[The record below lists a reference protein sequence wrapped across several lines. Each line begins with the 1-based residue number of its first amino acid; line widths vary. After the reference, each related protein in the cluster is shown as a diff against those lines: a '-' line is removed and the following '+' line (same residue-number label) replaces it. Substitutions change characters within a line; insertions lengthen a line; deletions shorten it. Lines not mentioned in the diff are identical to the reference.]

1 MLATIE
7 RLGNRLPDPAILFVW
22 LLLIVWGASWALAGI
37 DWNLIDPRDGA
48 PLVVRNQLTGE
59 ALTTFLSN
67 VVPTFA
73 HFHPVGVV
81 LVAMLGIG
89 VAERTGFIHGD
100 RGNHVGSSSGALN
113 GHIRAGHIH

>member
-22 LLLIVWGASWALAGI
+22 LLLIVWVASWALAGI

-59 ALTTFLSN
+59 ALTTFLSS
-67 VVPTFA
+67 
-73 HFHPVGVV
+73 G
-81 LVAMLGIG
+81 L
-89 VAERTGFIHGD
+89 HGASLWWSIESPLS
-100 RGNHVGSSSGALN
+100 R
-113 GHIRAGHIH
+113 